1 MSPIVNRIS
10 SSFGFNVKK
19 KVSSIPYSG
28 VIPTNSL
35 YSHWDF
41 SVLADSVGTTYTT
54 DGTVITSAS
63 GYSIGGSPTTP
74 QLYHRRSGT
83 GTFST
88 TISTQNGRKC
98 LSLAAN
104 SGTLN
109 QGAFLNSDGNAFPN
123 VGVSDSYTWI
133 AVWRHSTTLSNYTR
147 MYRWYLAG
155 YSYDFNH
162 ATYWVNGTANTDE
175 LDIFNYSAT
184 QRAVSVSSS
193 SNRGATSIVHYDI
206 VTVTGGTYNISYN
219 STLGLVSTASGTMT
233 TPIYSTQVDANR
245 YFQIRPVNYTSNTT
259 YPALVACEFAFYN
272 RSMDSTERASVI
284 SSLKTKWG

>member
-10 SSFGFNVKK
+10 SGFGFNSVK
-19 KVSSIPYSG
+19 KVSSASYSG

-41 SVLADSVGTTYTT
+41 SVLADAVGTTYTT
-54 DGTVITSAS
+54 DGTAITSAA
-63 GYSIGGSPTTP
+63 GNSIGGSSTTP
-74 QLYHRRSGT
+74 QLYHKRSGT

-109 QGAFLNSDGNAFPN
+109 QGAFLNSGGNAFPN
-123 VGVSDSYTWI
+123 IGVSDSYTWI

-147 MYRWYLAG
+147 MYRWYLDG

-162 ATYWVNGTANTDE
+162 GTYWVNGTANTDE
-175 LDIFNYSAT
+175 INIFNYSA
-184 QRAVSVSSS
+184 ASKSAAVSSS
-193 SNRGATSIVHYDI
+193 SNRGSTSIVHYDV
-206 VTVTGGTYNISYN
+206 VTVTGGLYNLSYN
-219 STLGLVSTASGTMT
+219 TTLGLANSSSGTISGIT
-233 TPIYSTQVDANR
+233 YSTQVDANR
-245 YFQIRPVNYTSNTT
+245 YFQIRPVNYSNTT

-284 SSLKTKWG
+284 SSLRTKWG

>member
-1 MSPIVNRIS
+1 MSPIINRTS
-10 SSFGFNVKK
+10 SSFGFSSKK
-19 KVSSIPYSG
+19 KILSSIPYSG
-28 VIPTNSL
+28 VIPTNNL

-41 SVLADSVGTTYTT
+41 SVLADAVGTTYTT
-54 DGTVITSAS
+54 DGTAITSAS

-104 SGTLN
+104 TGTQN

-123 VGVSDSYTWI
+123 IGASDSYTWI
-133 AVWRHSTTLSNYTR
+133 SVWKHTTTISNYTR

-162 ATYWVNGTANTDE
+162 GTYWVNSSNDE
-175 LDIFNYSAT
+175 LDVFNYAAASK
-184 QRAVSVSSS
+184 AVAITSG
-193 SNRGATSIVHYDI
+193 SNRGSTSFVHYD
-206 VTVTGGTYNISYN
+206 VVSVTGSLYNVSYN
-219 STLGLVSTASGTMT
+219 TSLGLPNAASGTISGIT
-233 TPIYSTQVDANR
+233 YSTQVDANR
-245 YFQIRPVNYTSNTT
+245 YFQIRPVDYATNTT

-272 RSMDSTERASVI
+272 RSMDSTERSSVI
-284 SSLKTKWG
+284 STLRSKWG